1 MTERPVVPPLLRPFA
16 VAPDLQPF
24 ERCLKLAAEGADAG
38 TLLWSSGEE
47 VCEGAIVLAPEQPL
61 EPSMPIVL
69 IALLGLADSL
79 GSLVPPVVAVTFG
92 WPDRIEVNGG
102 AVGGVRF
109 ACAATE
115 AAEAVP
121 DWLVIGFGVA
131 MRGPRT
137 EQAAPGRFR
146 RTTLADEGCGEV
158 ATIDLL
164 EAFSRH
170 FLSWINRWQEQGAE
184 PVRKAWLAR
193 ATGLGKRV
201 EVRLGDQV
209 RAGTFEGL
217 TETGALRLIRD
228 GIAQTIPLDE
238 AMRVPTWSTAPEGR
252 K

>member
-1 MTERPVVPPLLRPFA
+1 M
-16 VAPDLQPF
+16 
-24 ERCLKLAAEGADAG
+24 
-38 TLLWSSGEE
+38 
-47 VCEGAIVLAPEQPL
+47 
-61 EPSMPIVL
+61 
-69 IALLGLADSL
+69 
-79 GSLVPPVVAVTFG
+79 
-92 WPDRIEVNGG
+92 
-102 AVGGVRF
+102 
-109 ACAATE
+109 
-115 AAEAVP
+115 
-121 DWLVIGFGVA
+121 
-131 MRGPRT
+131 
-137 EQAAPGRFR
+137 
-146 RTTLADEGCGEV
+146 

-170 FLSWINRWQEQGAE
+170 FLAWINRWQEQGAE
-184 PVRKAWLAR
+184 PVRTAWLAR